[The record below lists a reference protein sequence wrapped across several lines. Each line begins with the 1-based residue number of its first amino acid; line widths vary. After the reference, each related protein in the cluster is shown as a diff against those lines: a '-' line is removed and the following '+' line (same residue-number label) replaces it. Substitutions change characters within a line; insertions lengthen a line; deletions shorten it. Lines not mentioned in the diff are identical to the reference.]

1 MRADDW
7 TGDEA
12 GAAQAASD
20 VGPDLRDLWNWDDC
34 GYCNADDCPYCDDNQ
49 GDDHERATCP

>member
-1 MRADDW
+1 MVRDTW

-49 GDDHERATCP
+49 GDDDE